1 MMKPTISDNTIG
13 RDSVAPTG
21 IIIADN
27 PLLQMTGHFF
37 LER

>member
-1 MMKPTISDNTIG
+1 MKPTISDNTFG

-27 PLLQMTGHFF
+27 PPLRMTGHLI
-37 LER
+37 LEQ